1 MVVPSEQE
9 RLRAILAEARTL
21 VENQRRAVRDA
32 DFALLLATA
41 SGFHRLAAQLGSMS
55 PTTILDEK
63 SDDITNLRSSIS
75 NQFQLLNLTMSATP
89 RPARPYGNR
98 KIVDSTTQSLIVDR
112 YT

>member
-1 MVVPSEQE
+1 MVAPSEQE

-41 SGFHRLAAQLGSMS
+41 SGFHRLAAQLGSLS
-55 PTTILDEK
+55 PATILEEK
-63 SDDITNLRSSIS
+63 SDDIMNLQNDIS
-75 NQFQLLNLTMSATP
+75 NQFKLLTLTMSATP
-89 RPARPYGNR
+89 KPARPYSNR
-98 KIVDSTTQSLIVDR
+98 KIVDSASQSLIVDS